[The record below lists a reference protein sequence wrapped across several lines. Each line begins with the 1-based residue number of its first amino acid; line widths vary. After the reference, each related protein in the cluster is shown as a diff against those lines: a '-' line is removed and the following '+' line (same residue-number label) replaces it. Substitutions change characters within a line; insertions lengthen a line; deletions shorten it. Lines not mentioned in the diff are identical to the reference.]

1 MLPSGNRFAPAVN
14 EGHFCKVFHFRW
26 ANGKSQKFYGGTMA
40 LLGKPMSFPA
50 GPWSHR
56 KTFGI
61 SRLASGNGKLCG
73 NDLHDRLIL
82 VLTMAEH
89 HICI

>member
-14 EGHFCKVFHFRW
+14 EGHFRKVFRFRW
-26 ANGKSQKFYGGTMA
+26 PHGKSQKFYGGTMA

-56 KTFGI
+56 KNLGFPFWPAEMENIAEMTFMI
-61 SRLASGNGKLCG
+61 A
-73 NDLHDRLIL
+73 
-82 VLTMAEH
+82 
-89 HICI
+89 